1 MTRIFTMLSKYLLS
15 SYLNCKISF
24 ESYIVLMRVRN
35 PVAIT
40 KAKSY
45 VPIITLSTQDNAK
58 FIQLKSGYKW
68 IHVFL

>member
-15 SYLNCKISF
+15 SYLNKISF

-40 KAKSY
+40 KTKSY